1 MRKLLVADRARRDLQ
16 GISQYTER
24 QWGSDRKR
32 RYMGAIA
39 DCLVRLLRKPGL
51 GAPRD
56 DIRPGYRSV
65 AAGRHVV
72 FYRQTEDKIEIIR
85 ILHERMD
92 LHRHLS
98 EE

>member
-1 MRKLLVADRARRDLQ
+1 MRKLVVTDRARGDLQ
-16 GISQYTER
+16 DISQYTER
-24 QWGSDRKR
+24 QWGSDRRR

-39 DCLVRLLRKPGL
+39 DCLARLLRNPSL

-56 DIRPGYRSV
+56 DIRPGCRSV
-65 AAGRHVV
+65 VAGRHVV
-72 FYRQTEDKIEIIR
+72 FYQQTNDRIAIIR